1 MSLEKTIK
9 EDKIEVINA
18 GDWKVVQIRT
28 ATIISEDGAELNRS
42 LSRSVI
48 NPTDDWSDKSAEV
61 KAICDVVHT
70 DATIA
75 AYNAAQQAGT
85 P

>member
-48 NPTDDWSDKSAEV
+48 NPTDDWSDKSTEV
-61 KAICDVVHT
+61 KAICDAVHT
-70 DATIA
+70 DAAKA
-75 AYNAAQQAGT
+75 AYNARQQEVT
-85 P
+85 L